1 MAGVGWIIM
10 GIGFA
15 IQVLV
20 PVGIF
25 GRPMGLIFG
34 VPTQLAFVFGGTW
47 ILVIGLIIV
56 YNTASGWPGA
66 VTVAPPKARN
76 QCSPGINN
84 WKECR
89 R

>member
-25 GRPMGLIFG
+25 GRPAGLILG
-34 VPTQLAFVFGGTW
+34 IPTQLAYVFLGTW
-47 ILVIGLIIV
+47 VLVVGLIIV
-56 YNTASGWPGA
+56 YNTWLMPYARRLDASLDA
-66 VTVAPPKARN
+66 DN
-76 QCSPGINN
+76 
-84 WKECR
+84 
-89 R
+89 

>member
-1 MAGVGWIIM
+1 M

-56 YNTASGWPGA
+56 YNTWLMPYAKQLDSS
-66 VTVAPPKARN
+66 VDLD
-76 QCSPGINN
+76 S
-84 WKECR
+84 
-89 R
+89 